1 MVLLGVKENN
11 GWLSSRWNLT
21 YSVGWEKICRAVN
34 SVYQYYSSP
43 ELLTDGMLVNI
54 SKADD
59 ILKLDEGSSI
69 TIRGMSTIVKCPVMI
84 TFYNQMQF
92 ADVTVPCMT
101 DEFKDADYQKFNMSL
116 GQYMDSIE
124 LAMYM

>member
-21 YSVGWEKICRAVN
+21 YSAGWEKICRAVN
-34 SVYQYYSSP
+34 SVYQYYSNP

-69 TIRGMSTIVKCPVMI
+69 TIRGMSTIDRKSVV
-84 TFYNQMQF
+84 
-92 ADVTVPCMT
+92 
-101 DEFKDADYQKFNMSL
+101 
-116 GQYMDSIE
+116 
-124 LAMYM
+124 